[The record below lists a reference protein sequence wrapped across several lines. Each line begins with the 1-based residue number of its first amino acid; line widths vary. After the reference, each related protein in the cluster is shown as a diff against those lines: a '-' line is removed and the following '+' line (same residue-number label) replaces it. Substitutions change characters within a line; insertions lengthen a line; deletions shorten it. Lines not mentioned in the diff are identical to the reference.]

1 MSFEP
6 TANPARAAA
15 PPGSRP
21 ARLPKTHVLLVLD
34 MSGSMYRLADD
45 VREGFNSYIDGL
57 RADTAADYRVTA
69 SVFDTTVMPLCTGV
83 KLHKVPELTEALYR
97 PRGNTALLDAIGK
110 TITSFETR
118 VPALHKKDRVLL
130 VVNTDGQENSS
141 REFSRETVRQMIADR
156 ERGQWGCLYLGAGQN
171 AWQQGPG
178 MGFATANT
186 VLVRPGGQGVHDTY
200 SGLLTGTRSYAS
212 GAPAAAA
219 AASVAEEMKSW
230 TSPE

>member
-1 MSFEP
+1 MTFSP
-6 TANPARAAA
+6 TANPVRASA
-15 PPGSRP
+15 PRTPQ
-21 ARLPKTHVLLVLD
+21 THVLLVLD

-69 SVFDTTVMPLCTGV
+69 SVFDTEVMALCVGA
-83 KLHKVPELTEALYR
+83 KLPKVPHLTAELYR

-110 TITSFETR
+110 TITGFETR
-118 VPALHKKDRVLL
+118 VPKLRKKDRVLL

-141 REFSRETVRQMIADR
+141 REFSRDTIRQMIGDR
-156 ERGQWGCLYLGAGQN
+156 EEAGQWGCLYLGAGQQ
-171 AWQQGPG
+171 AWRDAPA

-186 VLVRPGGQGVHDTY
+186 VLVRPGGQGVNSTY
-200 SGLLTGTRSYAS
+200 SGLLTGTRGYAA

-219 AASVAEEMKSW
+219 AASVADEMTGW
-230 TSPE
+230 ERPQ